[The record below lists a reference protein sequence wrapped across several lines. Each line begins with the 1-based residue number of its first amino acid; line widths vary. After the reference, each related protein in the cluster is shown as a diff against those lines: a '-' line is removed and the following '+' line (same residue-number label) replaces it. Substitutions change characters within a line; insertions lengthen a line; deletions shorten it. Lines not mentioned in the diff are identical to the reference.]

1 LDTRFQSLTPGQ
13 APREDFSD
21 YVAHLQLHMSLQ
33 ARHLLPNLAQPQD
46 SCQVML
52 QESQASVEKLV
63 SRQKF

>member
-1 LDTRFQSLTPGQ
+1 
-13 APREDFSD
+13 
-21 YVAHLQLHMSLQ
+21 
-33 ARHLLPNLAQPQD
+33 LLPNLAQPKD